1 MAHLNICVVACKL
14 KQTMK
19 EFSDSLYVK
28 QIGLPTGAST
38 LQEIVI

>member
-14 KQTMK
+14 KQIIK

-28 QIGLPTGAST
+28 QKRFAYRS
-38 LQEIVI
+38 